1 MTGTGSDKAMKY
13 FQATLAA
20 RIPAIHACAARM
32 YTKCRRHAL
41 CFAGRKPGQTRV
53 AILVA
58 TLCIALLPFWLA
70 NRSDPEHAWLSNKA
84 EASTDATLDART
96 QYLQGMTER
105 GRERY
110 GRTVRE
116 TLFKKPD
123 TILNLI
129 ADDVLLALAQPDL
142 KRVDGE
148 GQIWQYRSESCVLD
162 VFLQSGNV
170 VHYEMRQRE
179 KAALLPSEQKTPSP
193 VQNKTACLK
202 TMVGI

>member
-1 MTGTGSDKAMKY
+1 MTGTGSDKAMQY
-13 FQATLAA
+13 FLPTLTA
-20 RIPAIHACAARM
+20 RIPAAPAWAIRLH
-32 YTKCRRHAL
+32 TKCRRHAL
-41 CFAGRKPGQTRV
+41 CFFGRKPGEARA

-58 TLCIALLPFWLA
+58 TLCVALLPFWLA
-70 NRSDPEHAWLSNKA
+70 NRNDPEHAWLSNKA
-84 EASTDATLDART
+84 EASTDATPDARA

-123 TILNLI
+123 TILKLI
-129 ADDVLLALAQPDL
+129 GDDILLALAQPDL
-142 KRVDGE
+142 KRVDGA
-148 GQIWQYRSESCVLD
+148 GQIWQYRSDSCVLD

-179 KAALLPSEQKTPSP
+179 KAALLPREQKTPSP
-193 VQNKTACLK
+193 VQNKAACLK